1 MNNRYANHPND
12 SKKYDTNQLR
22 EHYMVEEIFSDDK
35 VELTYSHV
43 DRIIFGGIKP
53 VNESLKLEAGK
64 SMGVDYFLE
73 RREMGVINVGGEG
86 IVSIDGEEFA
96 LNNKDGLYIG
106 KGNKDIIFKSSNPK
120 NPAKFYINSVPAHK
134 EYKTVKIEIEKAN
147 PVKMGDNSTLNKR
160 TIYQYVHPNV
170 CESCQLLMGLT
181 ILEPGSAWNTMPC
194 HTHERRMEVYF
205 YFDMEE
211 DTRVIHLMGEPTETR
226 HLIVKNEQAIISPS
240 WSIHSGVGT
249 SNYTFI
255 WGMCGENQTFT
266 DMDHISMDTL
276 RYITKEGDNM
286 IAEASLAKLKDI
298 KTIEVENINKSLEF
312 LNSEL
317 LTKA

>member
-170 CESCQLLMGLT
+170 CESCQLLMGFT

-276 RYITKEGDNM
+276 R
-286 IAEASLAKLKDI
+286 
-298 KTIEVENINKSLEF
+298 
-312 LNSEL
+312 
-317 LTKA
+317 

>member
-1 MNNRYANHPND
+1 MNNRYANHPID
-12 SKKYDTNQLR
+12 SKSYDTKQLR
-22 EHYMVEEIFSDDK
+22 EHYLVEEVFIDDK
-35 VELTYSHV
+35 IELTYSHV

-53 VNESLKLEAGK
+53 VKESLKLEAGK

-73 RREMGVINVGGEG
+73 RREMGVINIGGEG
-86 IVSIDGEEFA
+86 IVLIDGEEFT

-106 KGNKDIIFKSSNPK
+106 KGNKDIIFKSLNQS

-134 EYKTVKIEIEKAN
+134 EYKTVKIDIEKAN

-205 YFDMEE
+205 YFDMQE

-255 WGMCGENQTFT
+255 WGMCGENQTFD
-266 DMDHISMDTL
+266 DMDHIDMETL
-276 RYITKEGDNM
+276 R
-286 IAEASLAKLKDI
+286 
-298 KTIEVENINKSLEF
+298 
-312 LNSEL
+312 
-317 LTKA
+317 